1 MALQASGAISLDDMH
16 VEAGGT
22 TSTEATINDSDIIGM
37 ISKTAGTAMSF
48 NEWYGASSGFQATTS
63 GVAVNSTT
71 VYWTT
76 RDVGLSWAGG
86 GSAQTDKMIITK
98 GYTNYTG
105 STVTSGATN
114 SIKTFSNTSNP
125 TNMIGGTTGRW
136 EFPVAMG
143 NKYVIF
149 ASGTNGNS
157 GAAHLNCM
165 DVTNSTSV
173 WKKKLKN
180 PKFSLPSHYLVN
192 GVQRETLLSIPDRRE
207 THMKNMD
214 DDEGCIF
221 GYITSDRKGV
231 VLKVKWS
238 DGSLLWSFKTPVLCV
253 TTSNPSFCQAPA
265 IHPYDSTHVQVS
277 TNAFL
282 GSSAT
287 SIKVTNFLVNKSTG
301 ARSSFYSYTLNPNI
315 GAGTY
320 NKDVDAYAYA
330 LRNQDGAW
338 AQWAYLPNS
347 AKYLTGALG
356 GCIRN
361 SNGSIYQAYYTN
373 NEGDMGCPFDPP
385 FQITEEGRF
394 VVKHMGYD
402 NTQFNA
408 SNDRCFGVFTASAN
422 PTWDFSK
429 KLSYSVVKASHPY
442 SEAWFGASG
451 DGFLTVM
458 TFMNGG
464 SSGST
469 PQQSAIGMC
478 HIDMSN
484 APTNGTYGGLTIS
497 NSSTQ
502 TLKAFVGNNG
512 NSWLGG
518 TGLTAS
524 ASNQIHGAM
533 PSSQSDDTSSFT
545 ATLTT
550 TTGSNTVSGAIHSNG
565 CSNFSGW

>member
-1 MALQASGAISLDDMH
+1 MALQASGTISLDDIH
-16 VEAGGT
+16 VEAGGST
-22 TSTEATINDSDIIGM
+22 TTEATINDSDIIGL
-37 ISKTAGTAMSF
+37 ISKTAGAAMSF
-48 NEWYGASSGFQATTS
+48 SEWYGASAGFQATTS
-63 GVAVNSTT
+63 GVSVNSTQ

-86 GSAQTDKMIITK
+86 GAAQTDKMIITK
-98 GYTNYTG
+98 GYTNNTG
-105 STVTSGATN
+105 SSVTSGATN

-136 EFPVAMG
+136 EYPVAMG
-143 NKYVIF
+143 SKYVIF
-149 ASGTNGNS
+149 ASGTQAS
-157 GAAHLNCM
+157 PSSAHLNCM

-173 WKKKLKN
+173 WKKKLNSPKN
-180 PKFSLPSHYLVN
+180 ALTSTYLIN
-192 GVQRETLLSIPDRRE
+192 GTQREPLLAIPDRRE
-207 THMKNMD
+207 TKMPNMD

-238 DGSLLWSFKTPVLCV
+238 DGSLLWSFKTPILCQ
-253 TTSNPSFCQAPA
+253 TTANAAFCQAPA
-265 IHPYDSTHVQVS
+265 IHPYNSTHVQVS

-282 GSSAT
+282 GTNAN

-315 GAGTY
+315 GAGSY

-347 AKYLTGALG
+347 AKYLTGAFG
-356 GCIRN
+356 ACIRN
-361 SNGSIYQAYYTN
+361 SNGSIYQAFHTLD
-373 NEGDMGCPFDPP
+373 EGAMGCPFDPQ

-394 VVKHMGYD
+394 VIKHTGYD
-402 NTQFNA
+402 NTQFGA
-408 SNDRCFGVFTASAN
+408 ANDRCFGVFTSGAN

-464 SSGST
+464 PSGST

-478 HIDMSN
+478 HIDMSS

-497 NSSTQ
+497 SSSTQ
-502 TLKAFVGNNG
+502 TLRAFTGNSG
-512 NSWLGG
+512 GSWLGS
-518 TGLTAS
+518 TGLTGS
-524 ASNQIHGAM
+524 ANNAIHGGTPA
-533 PSSQSDDTSSFT
+533 SQSDDTSTFT
-545 ATLTT
+545 ATLST